1 MSCIILPFIQRE
13 IDVTDKTDGFIDFF
27 KDVPD
32 HRVDRRKLHPVEEIL
47 LVAFCGTIA
56 GCDSWDDLELF
67 GKTKL
72 DTLRRYL
79 PFEHGPPSDDTLRRF
94 FRALDPKAFEACF
107 MKWVQSFQLN
117 LKDKVI
123 AIDGKTS
130 RRSFDKDSKAMH
142 MVSAFATELNLI
154 LGQIKTAEK
163 SNEITAI
170 PELIELLDIADAII
184 TIDAMGCQ
192 KKIVEKIT
200 KAGGEYVIGLKGNQG
215 ALSDDV
221 RLAFLN
227 KPQNMKFV
235 EEVEY
240 DKGHGR
246 VETRHC
252 TVSDDIQW
260 LREYHPDWKNLNS
273 IIEITSHRELN
284 GKHETEKRYYISSLS
299 ADAKKALHATRSH
312 WGIENKLHW
321 VLDMTFNDDQSRV
334 RKGNAPSNMAIIK
347 KTALNLLQIVKKAR
361 PRMSLKRMRKL
372 AGWDNDFLDEVL
384 MAKF

>member
-1 MSCIILPFIQRE
+1 MA
-13 IDVTDKTDGFIDFF
+13 DKTEGFLDFF
-27 KDVPD
+27 KEVPD
-32 HRVDRRKLHPVEEIL
+32 HRIDRRKLYSVEEIL

-72 DTLRRYL
+72 DMLRRYL
-79 PFEHGPPSDDTLRRF
+79 PFENGPPSDDTLRRF
-94 FRALDPKAFEACF
+94 FRALDPEAFEACF
-107 MKWVQSFQLN
+107 IKWVQSFQLN
-117 LKDKVI
+117 LVDKVI

-130 RRSFDKDSKAMH
+130 RRSFDKNNKAMH
-142 MVSAFATELNLI
+142 IVSAFATELNLV

-192 KKIVEKIT
+192 KKIVENIT
-200 KAGGEYVIGLKGNQG
+200 EAGGDYVIGLKGNQG
-215 ALSDDV
+215 VLSNDV

-235 EEVEY
+235 EEFEY

-252 TVSDDIQW
+252 SVSADIQW
-260 LREYHPDWKNLNS
+260 LREYHPNWKNLNS
-273 IIEITSHRELN
+273 VIEITSRREVN
-284 GKHETEKRYYISSLS
+284 GKYEVEKRYYISSLP
-299 ADAKKALHATRSH
+299 ADAKKALHAVRAH

-321 VLDMTFNDDQSRV
+321 VLDITFNDAQSRV
-334 RKGNAPSNMAIIK
+334 RKGNAPNNMAIIK
-347 KTALNLLQIVKKAR
+347 KTALNLLQITKKKH

-384 MAKF
+384 IAKF